1 MAYNKKKKDYNVEYT
16 KKHYT
21 RVSLLVKNDMYDEM
35 KKAAEN
41 LDESINGFINTAIS
55 NRIDDLSKHS

>member
-41 LDESINGFINTAIS
+41 LDEYLKVRGY
-55 NRIDDLSKHS
+55 

>member
-21 RVSLLVKNDMYDEM
+21 RVSLLVKNDMYVEHL
-35 KKAAEN
+35 ARYFTS
-41 LDESINGFINTAIS
+41 LV
-55 NRIDDLSKHS
+55 RL